1 MYGFYLG
8 EASELFSFL
17 CLKAEKVRYKVIS
30 IQRIYNLFILII
42 FIVNKFLR

>member
-1 MYGFYLG
+1 MVFCLG
-8 EASELFSFL
+8 EASEFFSFL
-17 CLKAEKVRYKVIS
+17 CLEAEKVRYKVIS

>member
-1 MYGFYLG
+1 MHGFYLG

-17 CLKAEKVRYKVIS
+17 WLEAETVECKVMS

-42 FIVNKFLR
+42 FIVNKLLR